1 MGSLALRYATRIGIE
16 PGASAYATGTAPS
29 YPSST
34 GTTTRYTPST
44 RLAQKPLALATF
56 AIRPETTP
64 LGYSYFF
71 ATAPSGDTPSG
82 GEEYTA

>member
-1 MGSLALRYATRIGIE
+1 MGSILFFKYAASIGIE

-44 RLAQKPLALATF
+44 ILA
-56 AIRPETTP
+56 
-64 LGYSYFF
+64 
-71 ATAPSGDTPSG
+71 
-82 GEEYTA
+82 

>member
-44 RLAQKPLALATF
+44 ILA
-56 AIRPETTP
+56 
-64 LGYSYFF
+64 
-71 ATAPSGDTPSG
+71 
-82 GEEYTA
+82 